1 MENIAGTTHLNQ
13 AVFISA
19 MASESEGG
27 PEEPLPPPGVSSR
40 PLRAVME
47 GLFQEQK
54 YDILLRTK
62 GYLNHN
68 RLWKPPEMASH
79 KPWES
84 SGKEVPLLLAPSKL
98 PSPRRAQVK
107 EDV

>member
-1 MENIAGTTHLNQ
+1 
-13 AVFISA
+13 
-19 MASESEGG
+19 MASEQEGPDG
-27 PEEPLPPPGVSSR
+27 PFPPPGVSSR
-40 PLRAVME
+40 PLRDVME

-62 GYLNHN
+62 GHLNHN
-68 RLWKPPEMASH
+68 RLSKPPEMATH

-107 EDV
+107 KFSFYVIKETAKSVIPN